1 MDNGILVIS
10 TTEHREP
17 DLQTKIAIYLG
28 LPTRLREQGYIL
40 TQDIWKR
47 GSWTSK
53 IWSGYTHGYRSC
65 NDIHSQKRLLDKG
78 SNHTLLIGELIITK
92 CSGV

>member
-1 MDNGILVIS
+1 MGYRSAPQSFESL
-10 TTEHREP
+10 TTDGNNH
-17 DLQTKIAIYLG
+17 YLG
-28 LPTRLREQGYIL
+28 LPTSLREQGYIL

-65 NDIHSQKRLLDKG
+65 NDIHSQKRLLHKG
-78 SNHTLLIGELIITK
+78 SNHTLLIGELIIITK